1 MADGRDPNLG
11 KPLIRITT
19 DLKSLKYTL
28 VSDTTGKT
36 LGKDPYVTKSI
47 PNHRVE
53 STIVNGVETS
63 ELIVDPAPPAAD
75 GIIQSRVDDLTRFR
89 KLALENPGQKFA
101 RNQALLGQNPLQIA
115 KTAASILAQVPV
127 NGTGT
132 HFINGFVVDTY
143 LQKDAGQGTALGRFL
158 ASNLG
163 INNLNGAGRALQGK
177 QIIADNDG
185 QKNYRSQS
193 PSKLLERNSKFD
205 LTPGSD
211 QDDFISPLLNQ
222 YLRSDIVALGKSV
235 ANTIKGL
242 FSKNQKDKQAGKKP
256 DLANIFKVNPDN
268 LGQEG
273 FRTEKEED
281 AFDYESIKSN
291 LKSKESPDKFVQ
303 SGFEDVEGR
312 PLIKGTPEGENAK
325 IISDNDGG
333 RGFTPNAV
341 SFLEKKESTQTINV
355 KGQALPIRP
364 TSASLENTES
374 FTLKKDRRTGG
385 LPLIPENRGEKG
397 FNNDR
402 YGTLPSGSG
411 ISPDQFNIDPTAD
424 SYTKKDGRTIS
435 KDSNTKG
442 SLIIP
447 ENRGEEGFNNDR
459 YGTLPSGSGISPDQS
474 NIDPNTDSYINTDV
488 AKFIKGTPENATA
501 IVLPH
506 QDGRGQPNFSNDR
519 YSQYNEK
526 VRLDNTVQRAPVS
539 YSGSSSQI
547 PSYYRTAYITDDR
560 FNQSDAA
567 STSGAGQAQTDNVDG
582 RLIVL
587 GTPKGQNAKIVRDNP
602 LTGSTEVDGYNGD
615 FVQAVGTFSAEGVQ
629 QTPKDKYLTD
639 YTKSNIE
646 VRLGLAN
653 GESPKNGKSF
663 IGTKQSDFV
672 NAADIQTVNDT
683 VGSAT
688 REYFDSDIIPFEII
702 SVTPQQ
708 QNFLYFR
715 VFLDSLSD
723 NYTGNWSGNKFIGRA
738 EEFYT
743 YQGFKRDISFS
754 FKIAAFTK
762 DELIP
767 LYKKLN
773 YLASTTAPT
782 YNSAGSFMRGT
793 LTEITLGD
801 YLYRQEGFMSS
812 IGLSWE
818 TGYPWEIDLDNEQLP
833 KVPTILNVDCSFTP
847 IHKFNATSTPNFR
860 NEVYIGGEKLS
871 V

>member
-1 MADGRDPNLG
+1 MANGKDPNLG

-53 STIVNGVETS
+53 STIFNGVETS
-63 ELIVDPAPPAAD
+63 ELIVDPTPPAAD

-101 RNQALLGQNPLQIA
+101 RNQAILGQNPLQIA

-127 NGTGT
+127 SGTGT
-132 HFINGFVVDTY
+132 HFVNGFVVDTY

-177 QIIADNDG
+177 QIITDNEG

-193 PSKLLERNSKFD
+193 PSKLEGKNSKFD

-222 YLRSDIVALGKSV
+222 YLRSDIVSLGKTV

-242 FSKNQKDKQAGKKP
+242 FSKNETDKQAGKKP
-256 DLANIFKVNPDN
+256 DLGNIFKASPDN

-281 AFDYESIKSN
+281 TFDYDSIKSN
-291 LKSKESPDKFVQ
+291 FKGPESPDKFVQ

-333 RGFTPNAV
+333 RGFTPNAG
-341 SFLEKKESTQTINV
+341 SFLEKKESTQFINV
-355 KGQALPIRP
+355 EGEEKPLRP
-364 TSASLENTES
+364 TITSGSTLLGKTSRES
-374 FTLKKDRRTGG
+374 G
-385 LPLIPENRGEKG
+385 LPVI
-397 FNNDR
+397 
-402 YGTLPSGSG
+402 
-411 ISPDQFNIDPTAD
+411 PDQPAQAD
-424 SYTKKDGRTIS
+424 LFK
-435 KDSNTKG
+435 
-442 SLIIP
+442 L
-447 ENRGEEGFNNDR
+447 
-459 YGTLPSGSGISPDQS
+459 
-474 NIDPNTDSYINTDV
+474 
-488 AKFIKGTPENATA
+488 
-501 IVLPH
+501 
-506 QDGRGQPNFSNDR
+506 NFSNDR
-519 YSQYNEK
+519 YAQYNEK
-526 VRLDNTVQRAPVS
+526 YRLDNTFQRFPVS
-539 YSGSSSQI
+539 YSGSTGTVF
-547 PSYYRTAYITDDR
+547 PSYYR
-560 FNQSDAA
+560 AA
-567 STSGAGQAQTDNVDG
+567 ALVDQAQEGNIDG
-582 RLIVL
+582 RTIVK
-587 GTPKGQNAKIVRDNP
+587 GTPKGKNAKIIRDNP
-602 LTGSTEVDGYNGD
+602 LTNGQAFNND
-615 FVQAVGTFSAEGVQ
+615 FVQYVGSINAEGQ
-629 QTPKDKYLTD
+629 QRVDEGPSINPNISKDSVVNPPSAGRIIGSLGTEFDTAVEGFRSIGEDEEGNPVITQGENVDPGTVPNTNLKYFQDDYGEYDSEFDSNQISGPDGTGGRVTKLIDFRRIRKDSSLRNIPGNIRQGENGYDSKTD
-639 YTKSNIE
+639 ISNIDYATQDIE
-646 VRLGLAN
+646 VRLGMAN
-653 GESPKNGKSF
+653 NQNSPK
-663 IGTKQSDFV
+663 IGNTQSDFINSSDV
-672 NAADIQTVNDT
+672 QTVNDT
-683 VGSAT
+683 VGRAT

-723 NYTGNWSGNKFIGRA
+723 NYSGDWSGNKFIGRA

-762 DELIP
+762 NELIP

-773 YLASTTAPT
+773 YLAATTAPT

>member
-1 MADGRDPNLG
+1 MANGRDPNLG

-47 PNHRVE
+47 PNHRVQ
-53 STIVNGVETS
+53 STIFNGVETS
-63 ELIVDPAPPAAD
+63 ELIVDPTPPAAD

-101 RNQALLGQNPLQIA
+101 RNQAILGQNPLQIA

-127 NGTGT
+127 SGTGT
-132 HFINGFVVDTY
+132 HFVNGFVVDTY
-143 LQKDAGQGTALGRFL
+143 LQKDVGQGTALGRFL
-158 ASNLG
+158 ATNLG

-177 QIIADNDG
+177 QIITDNEG
-185 QKNYRSQS
+185 QPNYRSQS
-193 PSKLLERNSKFD
+193 PSKLEERNSKFD
-205 LTPGSD
+205 LIPGSD
-211 QDDFISPLLNQ
+211 VDDFVTPLLNQ
-222 YLRSDIVALGKSV
+222 YLRSDIVGIGKAV
-235 ANTIKGL
+235 AATVKGL
-242 FSKNQKDKQAGKKP
+242 FSKNETDKKSNEKP
-256 DLANIFKVNPDN
+256 DLANIFKTSPDN

-281 AFDYESIKSN
+281 TFDYESIKSN
-291 LKSKESPDKFVQ
+291 LKSPESPDKFIQ

-312 PLIKGTPEGENAK
+312 PLIKGTPEGKNAK
-325 IISDNDGG
+325 IISDNDGS
-333 RGFTPNAV
+333 RAFTPNAG
-341 SFLEKKESTQTINV
+341 SFLEKKESTQTIDV

-364 TSASLENTES
+364 TSASLENTGS

-385 LPLIPENRGEKG
+385 LPLIPENRGEEG
-397 FNNDR
+397 FDNDK

-435 KDSNTKG
+435 KDSSTKG

-447 ENRGEEGFNNDR
+447 ENRGEPGFNNDR

-547 PSYYRTAYITDDR
+547 PSYYRTANITDVR

-567 STSGAGQAQTDNVDG
+567 SAFGAGQAQTGNVDG

-602 LTGSTEVDGYNGD
+602 LTGSAGFDGYNGD
-615 FVQAVGTFSAEGVQ
+615 FVQAKGYFAARDVE
-629 QTPKDKYLTD
+629 QTPEDKYLTD
-639 YTKSNIE
+639 YTTGSIE
-646 VRLGLAN
+646 VRLKLAN
-653 GESPKNGKSF
+653 GKNS
-663 IGTKQSDFV
+663 
-672 NAADIQTVNDT
+672 
-683 VGSAT
+683 
-688 REYFDSDIIPFEII
+688 
-702 SVTPQQ
+702 
-708 QNFLYFR
+708 
-715 VFLDSLSD
+715 
-723 NYTGNWSGNKFIGRA
+723 
-738 EEFYT
+738 
-743 YQGFKRDISFS
+743 
-754 FKIAAFTK
+754 KINT
-762 DELIP
+762 
-767 LYKKLN
+767 
-773 YLASTTAPT
+773 
-782 YNSAGSFMRGT
+782 
-793 LTEITLGD
+793 
-801 YLYRQEGFMSS
+801 
-812 IGLSWE
+812 
-818 TGYPWEIDLDNEQLP
+818 
-833 KVPTILNVDCSFTP
+833 
-847 IHKFNATSTPNFR
+847 
-860 NEVYIGGEKLS
+860 
-871 V
+871 